1 MPFCCN
7 RRMNSIN
14 LFKGLPQEG
23 LRSMPKTPAQAVN
36 FLVRGPV
43 SLKIHRFFGE
53 QERYNPHIRYR
64 LTDRELVQLEIIRF
78 RAASL
83 AALFFPLNQ
92 MLSLRIISYPTVFA
106 TAISTDK

>member
-36 FLVRGPV
+36 FLVCGPV
-43 SLKIHRFFGE
+43 SLKIHRF
-53 QERYNPHIRYR
+53 R

-92 MLSLRIISYPTVFA
+92 MLSLRIIS
-106 TAISTDK
+106 